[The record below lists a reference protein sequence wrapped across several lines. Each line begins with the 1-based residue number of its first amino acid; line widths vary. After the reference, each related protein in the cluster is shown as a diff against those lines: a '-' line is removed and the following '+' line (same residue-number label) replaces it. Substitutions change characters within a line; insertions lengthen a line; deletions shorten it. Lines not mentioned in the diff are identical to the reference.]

1 MYNFKSGSIGYDVCF
16 QLTNII
22 GDTTASRRVMAEAY
36 GRDAM
41 RDTNGTDGDVR
52 RHAGFARRGER
63 WAGAVCAAG
72 RAGVWE
78 EPARLGAGTRGVRLS
93 GPATT
98 VRPM

>member
-1 MYNFKSGSIGYDVCF
+1 MYNFKSCSIGYDVCF

-41 RDTNGTDGDVR
+41 RDMNGTDGDVR
-52 RHAGFARRGER
+52 RHAGFGCRGER

-78 EPARLGAGTRGVRLS
+78 EPAPLGVGLRGGRMSRTV
-93 GPATT
+93 TT
-98 VRPM
+98 VGSM